1 MFHVPKKCQENLKR
15 KKWET
20 ERASA
25 CERQRE
31 GKEGKKEEN
40 NALMKQGS

>member
-1 MFHVPKKCQENLKR
+1 MTREFKKKEMR
-15 KKWET
+15 ET
-20 ERASA
+20 ERASS

-31 GKEGKKEEN
+31 GKEGRKDEN